1 LINIVE
7 NNTKSK
13 IELVGDEA
21 LKDQAHLIASEKA
34 QILINIFGRKYSV
47 IYDLA
52 TITDMIQ

>member
-21 LKDQAHLIASEKA
+21 LKDQSHLIASEKA